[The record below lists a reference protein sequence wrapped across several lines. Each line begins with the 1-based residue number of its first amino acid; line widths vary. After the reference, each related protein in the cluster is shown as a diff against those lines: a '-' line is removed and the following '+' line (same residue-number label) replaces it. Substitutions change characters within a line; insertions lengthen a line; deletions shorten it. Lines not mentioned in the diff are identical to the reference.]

1 MRRVAVVL
9 CSVVLSATAAFAQGR
24 ELSAFNWLAGKWA
37 SIDGPRSVEE
47 QWTAPTAN
55 MMVGMSRTVRD
66 GRTTAF
72 EFLRIEKRGADV
84 FYVPQPGG
92 KPPVAF
98 KLVSDADGRFVFENL
113 TGEDRVSRIEYRRD
127 GEDALYARIEGAEN
141 QKPFAFEYRYRRTR

>member
-1 MRRVAVVL
+1 
-9 CSVVLSATAAFAQGR
+9 
-24 ELSAFNWLAGKWA
+24 
-37 SIDGPRSVEE
+37 
-47 QWTAPTAN
+47 

-72 EFLRIEKRGADV
+72 EFLRIEKRGADL